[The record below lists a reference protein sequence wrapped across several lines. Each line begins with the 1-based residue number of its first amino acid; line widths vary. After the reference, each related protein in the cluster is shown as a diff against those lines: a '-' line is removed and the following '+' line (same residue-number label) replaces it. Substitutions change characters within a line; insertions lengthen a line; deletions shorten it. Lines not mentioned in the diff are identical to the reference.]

1 MNVKKNYIFLC
12 IAYFLI
18 YFSNAFFMAFFQ
30 IFLLSKGFNESKIG
44 IISSITP
51 LLCIIANPIYS
62 LIGKNNKKIKILL
75 FILCLLEAIAI
86 LLFYEI
92 NQFTFLILVMCLV
105 AMVDPP
111 LFVIL
116 DSYASSFVK
125 EHNKNYSYIRMIGT
139 LSYAIGIG
147 QPQYLCLEINQSR
160 NLN

>member
-1 MNVKKNYIFLC
+1 MNVKKDYIFLC

-75 FILCLLEAIAI
+75 FILDNNFIKFIYKFNLKRFSGL
-86 LLFYEI
+86 I
-92 NQFTFLILVMCLV
+92 N
-105 AMVDPP
+105 
-111 LFVIL
+111 
-116 DSYASSFVK
+116 
-125 EHNKNYSYIRMIGT
+125 NNYNYNIKK
-139 LSYAIGIG
+139 
-147 QPQYLCLEINQSR
+147 
-160 NLN
+160 